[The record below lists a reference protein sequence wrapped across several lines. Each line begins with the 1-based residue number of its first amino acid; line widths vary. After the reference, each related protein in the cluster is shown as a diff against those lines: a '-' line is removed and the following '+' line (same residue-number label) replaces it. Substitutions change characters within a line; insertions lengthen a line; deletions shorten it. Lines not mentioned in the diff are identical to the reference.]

1 MNRQT
6 RMLALLVLLGAVPS
20 AAAGPQTPAART
32 VAECTNKDETALLH
46 HRLSIPPFSV
56 WDSQNKEWRGT
67 LPNEGPASSTKIRV
81 VHVWGTWCK
90 PCAEEFP
97 IIKQMDL
104 QIRADYRGDVQFVYV
119 ADTLSS
125 KKEMAEFMGKHHES
139 MPLGLLF
146 RDDEDKLGADLRGV
160 LPQMTAAQSRP
171 DSPSERQLN
180 LPLTM
185 LVDQNNVVRQ
195 AFVGSL
201 LPRRADLVNGIAQ
214 LYRSMGGAAPVSKQ
228 KVATKPSRKQG

>member
-1 MNRQT
+1 MP
-6 RMLALLVLLGAVPS
+6 LL
-20 AAAGPQTPAART
+20 
-32 VAECTNKDETALLH
+32 
-46 HRLSIPPFSV
+46 SV
-56 WDSQNKEWRGT
+56 WDSQKKEWRGT
-67 LPNEGPASSTKIRV
+67 LPNEGPATGTKIRV

-119 ADTLSS
+119 ADALSS
-125 KKEMAEFMGKHHES
+125 KKDMGEFMAKHHES

-146 RDDEDKLGADLRGV
+146 HDDEDKLGADLRSV
-160 LPQMTAAQSRP
+160 LPQLTAAQGRL
-171 DSPSERQLN
+171 DAPSERQLN

-214 LYRSMGGAAPVSKQ
+214 LYRSLGGAAPVSKD
-228 KVATKPSRKQG
+228 KVATKSSRRQG